1 MFAQFCHVHVV
12 TINYERVCG
21 HSKFYGRKKQPV
33 QHLWLVRMLIFV
45 KKQTKIYTYKYANK
59 NALIRLRRYTG
70 WPAPLLYAN
79 TKVRVSLVENLPS

>member
-33 QHLWLVRMLIFV
+33 QHLWLVRMLIF
-45 KKQTKIYTYKYANK
+45 KYTNK

-70 WPAPLLYAN
+70 WPAPLLFAY